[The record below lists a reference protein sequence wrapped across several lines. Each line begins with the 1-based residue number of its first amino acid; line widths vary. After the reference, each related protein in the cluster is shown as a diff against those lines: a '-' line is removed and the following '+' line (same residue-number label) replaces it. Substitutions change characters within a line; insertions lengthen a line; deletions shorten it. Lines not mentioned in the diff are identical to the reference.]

1 MTTTPRFQDYRRLLT
16 TYLRPQRGRLVLLAL
31 LLFGG
36 AGLQLLNPQVVRGF
50 IDATQAGQGE
60 VASAAGLVF
69 IAVALLQQACR
80 LAGAYLGETVGWQA
94 TNRLRADL
102 TRHLLHLD
110 MGFHKTHTP
119 GELIERVDGDVT
131 TLTNFF
137 STMFLYLLWNSL
149 LILGILALL
158 FREDWRLGAGLTVYA
173 TAVLVGLGLLQGWGA
188 RRWQAARQAHADLS
202 AFVEE
207 RFQGMEDIRGSGAE
221 GYVMHRLYPLMR
233 GVVERELPARLIGTG
248 AEVVT
253 RFLFVL
259 GYAVGLG
266 VGAYLYTRG
275 DVSLGVA
282 FLMVFYIGMLAE
294 PLENIRYQAQ
304 DLQQVG
310 GSLERVLALL
320 ALTPTVQEHA
330 TAALPPGPLAVA
342 FDGVTFEYDEGIG
355 NREYGAEATE
365 DGGRTTEEEGRTTD
379 DGRRKTEDDGRATEY
394 GIRNTK
400 YALRNIAFE
409 LAPGET
415 LGLLGRTGSGK
426 TTLTRLLFRL
436 YDPTQGVIRL
446 GGQDIRAVALADLRR
461 HVGMVTQDVQIFQ
474 ATVRDNLTLFNPRL
488 TDAEVDAALD
498 QLGLREWV
506 GRLPQ
511 GLDTRLGAGGLGLS
525 AGEAQLLA
533 FTRVFLKDPGL
544 VILDEA
550 SSRLDPLTERLLERA
565 TQRLLHR
572 RTGLIIAHRLQ
583 TVQHVDWILVLEG
596 GRVVEFGRRAELAA
610 APDSRFARLLQT
622 SLEEALA

>member
-1 MTTTPRFQDYRRLLT
+1 MTRTATFQDYRRLLT
-16 TYLRPQRGRLVLLAL
+16 TYLAPQRGHLAVLAL

-36 AGLQLLNPQVVRGF
+36 AGLQLLNPQIVRGF

-60 VASAAGLVF
+60 VASRAGLVF
-69 IAVALLQQACR
+69 IAVALLQQVFR
-80 LAGAYLGETVGWQA
+80 LAGGYLGETVGWQA

-102 TRHLLHLD
+102 TRHLLRLD

-137 STMFLYLLWNSL
+137 STMILHLLWNAL
-149 LILGILALL
+149 VILGILVLL
-158 FREDWRLGAGLTVYA
+158 FREDWRVGVGLAVYA
-173 TAVLVGLGLLQGWGA
+173 AAVLAALGLLQGWGA
-188 RRWQAARQAHADLS
+188 SRWQAARQARADLA

-207 RFQGMEDIRGSGAE
+207 RFQGMEDIRGVGGE

-248 AEVVT
+248 AEMTT

-266 VGAYLYTRG
+266 VGAYLYTQG

-282 FLMVFYIGMLAE
+282 FLVVFYIGMLAE

-310 GSLERVLALL
+310 GSLERVLGLL
-320 ALTPTVQEHA
+320 ALTPSVQERA
-330 TAALPPGPLAVA
+330 TAVLPAGPLAVT
-342 FDGVTFEYDEGIG
+342 FDGVTFEYADQ
-355 NREYGAEATE
+355 AATE
-365 DGGRTTEEEGRTTD
+365 DGRRTTEE
-379 DGRRKTEDDGRATEY
+379 GRREAEGGEQTADE
-394 GIRNTK
+394 IRNTK
-400 YALRNIAFE
+400 YALRNITFQ

-436 YDPTQGVIRL
+436 YDPTEGAIRL
-446 GGQDIRAVALADLRR
+446 GGQDIRNVAVADLRGR
-461 HVGMVTQDVQIFQ
+461 VGMVTQDVQIFQ
-474 ATVRDNLTLFNPRL
+474 ATVRDNLTLFNPRV
-488 TDAEVDAALD
+488 TDAQLEHALD
-498 QLGLREWV
+498 ELGLREWV
-506 GRLPQ
+506 SRLPQ

-565 TQRLLHR
+565 TGRLLHQR
-572 RTGLIIAHRLQ
+572 SGLIIAHRLQ
-583 TVQHVDWILVLEG
+583 TVQHVDWILILEG
-596 GRVVEFGRRAELAA
+596 GQVVEFGRRPALAA
-610 APDSRFARLLQT
+610 DPASRFAYLLQT

>member
-1 MTTTPRFQDYRRLLT
+1 MTTTASFQDYRRLLT
-16 TYLRPQRGRLVLLAL
+16 TYLAPQRGRLVLLAL

-60 VASAAGLVF
+60 AASRTGLVF
-69 IAVALLQQACR
+69 IGVALLQQVFR
-80 LAGAYLGETVGWQA
+80 LAGGYLGETVGWQA

-102 TRHLLHLD
+102 TRHLLRLD

-137 STMFLYLLWNSL
+137 STMILHLLWNAL
-149 LILGILALL
+149 VILGILALL
-158 FREDWRLGAGLTVYA
+158 FREDWRIGVGLAVYA
-173 TAVLVGLGLLQGWGA
+173 AAVLVGLGLLQGWGA
-188 RRWQAARQAHADLS
+188 SRWQAARQARAEMS

-207 RFQGMEDIRGSGAE
+207 RFQGMEDIRGNGGE

-233 GVVERELPARLIGTG
+233 GVLERELPARLIGTG
-248 AEVVT
+248 AEMTT

-266 VGAYLYTRG
+266 VGATLYTQG
-275 DVSLGVA
+275 AVSLGVA
-282 FLMVFYIGMLAE
+282 FLITLYIGMLAE

-310 GSLERVLALL
+310 GSLERVLGLL
-320 ALTPTVQEHA
+320 ALTPSVQERA
-330 TAALPPGPLAVA
+330 TAVLPAGALAVA
-342 FDGVTFEYDEGIG
+342 FEDVTFEYDDGVVV
-355 NREYGAEATE
+355 TE
-365 DGGRTTEEEGRTTD
+365 DGGRTTDDRCARQKVVGSRQQADEIPTTD
-379 DGRRKTEDDGRATEY
+379 YRLPTTH
-394 GIRNTK
+394 
-400 YALRNIAFE
+400 YALRTIAFE

-436 YDPTQGVIRL
+436 YDPTEGTIRL
-446 GGQDIRAVALADLRR
+446 GGQDIRAVALADLRGR
-461 HVGMVTQDVQIFQ
+461 VGMVTQDVQIFQ
-474 ATVRDNLTLFNPRL
+474 ASVRDNLTLFNPRL
-488 TDAEVDAALD
+488 TDAEVGAALD

-506 GRLPQ
+506 ARLPQ
-511 GLDTRLGAGGLGLS
+511 ELDTRLGAGGLGLS

-565 TQRLLHR
+565 TQRLLAQ
-572 RTGLIIAHRLQ
+572 RTGLVIAHRLQ
-583 TVQHVDWILVLEG
+583 TVQHVDWILILDG
-596 GRVVEFGRRAELAA
+596 GQVVEFGRRAELAG
-610 APDSRFARLLQT
+610 DRGSRFSQLLQT